1 VRRWRRR
8 LLHAISERRVVRYGL
23 LSLNL
28 ALLAGVVAFVLQTNP
43 TTSSAH
49 HNAAISKADTAGP
62 SDPLDQLS
70 SADIAV
76 NTARMIGLAEEP
88 AVKNQADS
96 VSAELATPPVY
107 TAVISKPQA
116 VATDLKSLK
125 DIQNYVVQAGDTV
138 SSIATKFNVTS
149 DSIKWSN
156 SLSTDAVNT
165 GTNLTIPPVNG
176 IVYDVK
182 AGDTPDTL
190 AQRFRATKEQ
200 IIAYNDAEIAGLKVG
215 QKIIIPNGQ
224 VVAPARSSY
233 AYGGGFAWGSSA
245 VYGYNGYVP
254 GYCTWYVANQRIK
267 IGRPLPA
274 NLGNAYTWD
283 DNAIRAGFTVNRSP
297 ERGAAVITDTYRNP
311 GHVAYVEEV
320 NADGSVKISEMNKN
334 WVLYQITSRTMSPS
348 EAASYNYIH

>member
-1 VRRWRRR
+1 V
-8 LLHAISERRVVRYGL
+8 LLG
-23 LSLNL
+23 
-28 ALLAGVVAFVLQTNP
+28 GVVAFVMQSTP
-43 TTSSAH
+43 TADVAH
-49 HNAAISKADTAGP
+49 RNAAISNTSAVGP

-76 NTARMIGLAEEP
+76 NAARMIGMDEAP

-96 VSAELATPPVY
+96 VSAELAAPPVY
-107 TAVISKPQA
+107 TAVISKPQT
-116 VATDLKSLK
+116 VVTDLKSQK
-125 DIQNYVVQAGDTV
+125 DIQNYVVKAGDTV
-138 SSIATKFNVTS
+138 VSIAAKFNVTS

-156 SLSTDAVNT
+156 DLSSDTVTA

-176 IVYDVK
+176 LVYTVK

-215 QKIIIPNGQ
+215 EKIIIPNGQ
-224 VVAPARSSY
+224 IVAPVRSSY
-233 AYGGGFAWGSSA
+233 SGGGFAWGTSA
-245 VYGYNGYVP
+245 IYGSNGYTA
-254 GYCTWYVANQRIK
+254 GYCTWHVANRRIE

-283 DNAIRAGFTVNRSP
+283 DNAIRAGFTVNRTP
-297 ERGAAVITDTYRNP
+297 AYGAAVVTDTRRNP
-311 GHVAYVEEV
+311 GHVAFVEEV
-320 NADGSVKISEMNKN
+320 YADGSVRISEMNRN
-334 WVLYQITSRTMSPS
+334 WVLYQKTSRVMSPS